1 MAELYSHDSKDAAKR
16 LFDKISQVFEEEG
29 INPTPVNYL
38 VWYAYLKGD
47 NPKLNKEMDEILAD
61 SFGYHDRAGRH
72 LFEAY
77 LGQNEDAD
85 SQIDLAFRRLL
96 NAVAKKFNEW
106 TQKLDS
112 ESKQLEMCTQ
122 NLKNP
127 DLSTEQIREI
137 TKVVLETAEA
147 MKEDTEAMKE
157 GVINS
162 VDEVKRLREELV
174 KARAQVLT
182 DELTEVG
189 NRKAFNEAIA
199 EMTTKVEEEALDSV
213 CLIMSDIDH
222 FKRFNDEFGHL
233 IGDSVLR
240 YFASLMKKL
249 SKENE
254 TLCRYGGEEFA
265 ILVTNETLE
274 RVLEIAEE
282 IRTTLEHARLK
293 RKGSERQI
301 GQITASFGVACY
313 RPGESI
319 ESFIARADAALYK
332 AKETGRNRVVS
343 ELALDD
349 AGTESTDA

>member
-1 MAELYSHDSKDAAKR
+1 MADLYSHDSKDAAKR
-16 LFDKISQVFEEEG
+16 LFDKISQAFEDEG

-47 NPKLNKEMDEILAD
+47 NPELRKEMDEILAD
-61 SFGYHDRAGRH
+61 PFGYHDRAGRH

-77 LGQNEDAD
+77 LNPCEESDL
-85 SQIDLAFRRLL
+85 QIDLAFRRLL

-106 TQKLDS
+106 SQKLDS

-122 NLKNP
+122 NLNNP
-127 DLSTEQIREI
+127 NLSVEQVREI
-137 TKVVLETAEA
+137 SKVVLETAES
-147 MKEDTEAMKE
+147 MKEGSEAMKE

-162 VDEVKRLREELV
+162 VEEVKQLREELV

-199 EMTTKVEEEALDSV
+199 EMTTMVGEKTLGSV
-213 CLIMSDIDH
+213 CLIMADIDH

-233 IGDSVLR
+233 VGDSVLR
-240 YFASLMKKL
+240 YFASLMKRL
-249 SKENE
+249 SRENE

-274 RVLEIAEE
+274 RVVEIAEE
-282 IRTTLEHARLK
+282 IRSTLESARLK
-293 RKGSERQI
+293 RKGTERQI

-313 RPGESI
+313 HPGETT
-319 ESFIARADAALYK
+319 EDFISRADSALYK
-332 AKETGRNRVVS
+332 AKEMGRNRVVS
-343 ELALDD
+343 ELAFN
-349 AGTESTDA
+349 E